1 MAQTIP
7 GGQYRGVD
15 GLLHD
20 ANGKIIQEQPVEA
33 MKAEG
38 EKTAEVEHAAE
49 VPASP
54 KKKK

>member
-7 GGQYRGVD
+7 GGMYRGVD

-20 ANGKIIQEQPVEA
+20 ANGKVIQEQPVEA

-38 EKTAEVEHAAE
+38 EKPAEVERADA
-49 VPASP
+49 PASP

>member
-7 GGQYRGVD
+7 GGQYRGTD

-20 ANGKIIQEQPVEA
+20 ANGKLIQEPEPVVKPAVKTEA
-33 MKAEG
+33 DPEPAD
-38 EKTAEVEHAAE
+38 
-49 VPASP
+49 VPVSP